1 MFTKILRELMTGIDG
16 QSHDLGRY
24 SWLASFTSVTGIA
37 LWHEW
42 RGVPVDL
49 MVLATAHG
57 AIAAAHSAAL
67 FMKRSTEP
75 KPPEEPKQ

>member
-1 MFTKILRELMTGIDG
+1 MLKILRELLTGIDG

-24 SWLASFTSVTGIA
+24 SWLGSFLSVTGLA
-37 LWHEW
+37 LWQEA
-42 RGVPVDL
+42 RGQHVDI

-57 AIAAAHSAAL
+57 AIAAAHAGAL

>member
-1 MFTKILRELMTGIDG
+1 MSKILRELLTGLDG

-24 SWLASFTSVTGIA
+24 SWAGSFLSITLVT

-42 RGVPVDL
+42 RGVAVDL
-49 MVLATAHG
+49 TVLAAAYGTT
-57 AIAAAHSAAL
+57 AAAHSAAL

-75 KPPEEPKQ
+75 TAPEEPKQ

>member
-1 MFTKILRELMTGIDG
+1 VLKILRELMTGIDG

-24 SWLASFTSVTGIA
+24 SWLGSFLSVTGIA

-42 RGVPVDL
+42 RGVPVDI

-57 AIAAAHSAAL
+57 AIAATHSAAL

-75 KPPEEPKQ
+75 APPEEPKQ

>member
-1 MFTKILRELMTGIDG
+1 MLKILRELLTGRDG
-16 QSHDLGRY
+16 ISHDLGRY
-24 SWLASFTSVTGIA
+24 SWMASFASVTGIA
-37 LWHEW
+37 IWHEW

-75 KPPEEPKQ
+75 LPPEEPKS

>member
-1 MFTKILRELMTGIDG
+1 MLGKILRELLTGIDG

-24 SWLASFTSVTGIA
+24 SWLGVVPVGHGPRA
-37 LWHEW
+37 LAGG
-42 RGVPVDL
+42 RGQHVDL

-75 KPPEEPKQ
+75 APPEEPKQ